1 MESGITAGASGR
13 LAGRREMGLE
23 LALAAVFEKPVLTAL
38 AERIL
43 ELRLARID
51 PETPARLVRLVREP
65 GAETAPGR
73 EEPG

>member
-1 MESGITAGASGR
+1 
-13 LAGRREMGLE
+13 MGLE

-51 PETPARLVRLVREP
+51 PETPARLVREP